1 MSSQIPLT
9 QRISEASQL
18 LNRFMSVGRPENK
31 YKDNWLLFQALYA
44 SAPER
49 FVVSCGIHQNHISD
63 RLHFSVN
70 VRMNDVIN
78 VPIHFNGF
86 MLPNGGFFISEV
98 CRKNANKQFEVIFE
112 TAEKFTCAASD

>member
-1 MSSQIPLT
+1 
-9 QRISEASQL
+9 
-18 LNRFMSVGRPENK
+18 MSVGRPETK
-31 YKDNWLLFQALYA
+31 YRDNWLLFQALYA

-70 VRMNDVIN
+70 VKMNDVVS
-78 VPIHFNGF
+78 VPMHFNGF

-98 CRKNANKQFEVIFE
+98 TRKNANKQLELIFE
-112 TAEKFTCAASD
+112 TERFPCVVSE

>member
-9 QRISEASQL
+9 QRIAEASQL
-18 LNRFMSVGRPENK
+18 LSRFMSVGRPETK
-31 YKDNWLLFQALYA
+31 YRDNWLLFQALYA

-98 CRKNANKQFEVIFE
+98 CRKNANKQFEIIFE
-112 TAEKFTCAASD
+112 TAEKFACAASD